1 MLLFLYNVW
10 FFFQTKDADMNSHFV
25 GLPFF
30 IVFFWLCF
38 YFTSVL
44 WCLIMSFHPTNGA
57 RSGGMFINFSQPV
70 FVEFY
75 SSNTEL
81 NVETTC
87 EIYDNFLIV
96 LFAWSEIGVAKMV
109 LIFLSYFCVL
119 LGVPCDLSIGS
130 TETKYI
136 KLNTKTQFFFNNI
149 QLLYIL

>member
-1 MLLFLYNVW
+1 
-10 FFFQTKDADMNSHFV
+10 
-25 GLPFF
+25 
-30 IVFFWLCF
+30 
-38 YFTSVL
+38 
-44 WCLIMSFHPTNGA
+44 MSFHPTNGA

-75 SSNTEL
+75 SNNTEL

>member
-1 MLLFLYNVW
+1 
-10 FFFQTKDADMNSHFV
+10 
-25 GLPFF
+25 
-30 IVFFWLCF
+30 
-38 YFTSVL
+38 
-44 WCLIMSFHPTNGA
+44 MSFHPTNGA

-119 LGVPCDLSIGS
+119 LGVTCCR
-130 TETKYI
+130 
-136 KLNTKTQFFFNNI
+136 
-149 QLLYIL
+149 

>member
-1 MLLFLYNVW
+1 
-10 FFFQTKDADMNSHFV
+10 
-25 GLPFF
+25 
-30 IVFFWLCF
+30 
-38 YFTSVL
+38 
-44 WCLIMSFHPTNGA
+44 MSFHPTNGA

-136 KLNTKTQFFFNNI
+136 KLNTKTQFFSITFNFCIYFKRENFFGQIIVKLINPPNI
-149 QLLYIL
+149 FRRAWHHLSDEMT